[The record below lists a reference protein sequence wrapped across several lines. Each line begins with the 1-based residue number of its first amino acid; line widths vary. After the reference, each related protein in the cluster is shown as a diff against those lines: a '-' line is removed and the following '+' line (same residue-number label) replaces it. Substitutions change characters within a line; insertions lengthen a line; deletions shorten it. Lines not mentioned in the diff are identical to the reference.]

1 MFRRDRM
8 PHPTDMIKTDCLKSV
23 RAGGLAQVGAKVL
36 LADLGN
42 GAVLAQLIDSLV
54 QSFAQGGGFIALAQ
68 VLEMVLAV
76 VLPFRSSKLL
86 MLSSSLFTIMA
97 VRM

>member
-1 MFRRDRM
+1 MLYCDFV
-8 PHPTDMIKTDCLKSV
+8 KSV

-54 QSFAQGGGFIALAQ
+54 QSFAQGGGC
-68 VLEMVLAV
+68 
-76 VLPFRSSKLL
+76 LL
-86 MLSSSLFTIMA
+86 YTSPSPRDA
-97 VRM
+97 

>member
-1 MFRRDRM
+1 MLYCDFV
-8 PHPTDMIKTDCLKSV
+8 KSV

-54 QSFAQGGGFIALAQ
+54 QSFAQGGGFIALAHRKATWEASL
-68 VLEMVLAV
+68 VKAAILMFASGCS
-76 VLPFRSSKLL
+76 FR
-86 MLSSSLFTIMA
+86 
-97 VRM
+97 

>member
-1 MFRRDRM
+1 MLYCDFV
-8 PHPTDMIKTDCLKSV
+8 KSV

-54 QSFAQGGGFIALAQ
+54 QSFAQGGGFIALAHRESN
-68 VLEMVLAV
+68 LGSD
-76 VLPFRSSKLL
+76 PGSSVIVARNHTFTSWCLQPKNGVGKN
-86 MLSSSLFTIMA
+86 SESLYNI
-97 VRM
+97 